1 MKVESSEFV
10 QDVGLRV
17 QGVGTGLIFSV
28 VSRGMQE
35 LDVGIMIE
43 EDIGI
48 HTLIPY
54 KLPGFKVCWF
64 SIWAFWVGS
73 WDSRVVGFEG

>member
-10 QDVGLRV
+10 QDFGLRV
-17 QGVGTGLIFSV
+17 QGVGGDRFDFPV

-35 LDVGIMIE
+35 LDVGIMIG

-64 SIWAFWVGS
+64 SIWGFRVGS
-73 WDSRVVGFEG
+73 